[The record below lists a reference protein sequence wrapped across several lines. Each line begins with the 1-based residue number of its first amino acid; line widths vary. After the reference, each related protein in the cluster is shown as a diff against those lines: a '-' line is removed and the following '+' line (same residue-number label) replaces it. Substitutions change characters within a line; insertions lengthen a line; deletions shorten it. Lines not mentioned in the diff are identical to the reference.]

1 MDMDSAKWYYL
12 WASQQRG
19 PMNTKALQGLLKSGT
34 LPSMSIAVFEDED
47 INSLTLGDH
56 ILC

>member
-12 WASQQRG
+12 WAGQQQG
-19 PMNTKALQGLLKSGT
+19 PMSANALQGLLKSGA

-56 ILC
+56 ILR